1 MDNPDPI
8 QVGETSQYTIKV
20 TNQGSSSDILDLNI
34 VAVLPAELEV
44 VPGTISDG
52 GTADGKTITWPA
64 VSNVG
69 PKTSVSRSYIAK
81 GVAVGDARSK
91 ASITT
96 SLRKQPIEQ
105 VESTTVY

>member
-1 MDNPDPI
+1 
-8 QVGETSQYTIKV
+8 
-20 TNQGSSSDILDLNI
+20 
-34 VAVLPAELEV
+34 
-44 VPGTISDG
+44 
-52 GTADGKTITWPA
+52 
-64 VSNVG
+64 VG